1 MSQDISIKKGLSI
14 NIKGAAE
21 KELKKIPLTKF
32 YAHNLDDFHLLI
44 PKLEV
49 KVGDYVKRGQPLFY
63 SKINDLWILCYKP
76 INGFDCAPTTY
87 LSSSWLKVDDVEYK
101 LIESTLYKN

>member
-1 MSQDISIKKGLSI
+1 MIERILI
-14 NIKGAAE
+14 NY
-21 KELKKIPLTKF
+21 LKNTITSKYSNLNF
-32 YAHNLDDFHLLI
+32 YSSNSD
-44 PKLEV
+44 
-49 KVGDYVKRGQPLFY
+49 Y